1 MREENWRSYMPL
13 EDYRKKRNFAE
24 TPEPAGRTRRGRGKH
39 IFVVQ
44 KHDASHLHYD
54 FRLEVGGVCIG
65 AGDRPRYTARSTT
78 TPEPLDNS
86 PARLKTPQI
95 QASTADR
102 LTR

>member
-1 MREENWRSYMPL
+1 M
-13 EDYRKKRNFAE
+13 
-24 TPEPAGRTRRGRGKH
+24 
-39 IFVVQ
+39 
-44 KHDASHLHYD
+44 
-54 FRLEVGGVCIG
+54 CIG